1 MYNTNNNSFDNGNKL
16 FNKNFNNIIDFSSE
30 LIELIRNRLKTSGK
44 LIKRGLR
51 GCCFGGKDFL
61 L

>member
-30 LIELIRNRLKTSGK
+30 LIELIRNRLKTSGT
-44 LIKRGLR
+44 LIKRRLR
-51 GCCFGGKDFL
+51 GCCFGGMDFL